1 MHTSQEENGLCGE
14 LLATMRNFMMQ
25 HRQKDAQG
33 IANEVMALAMGRGL
47 KDNTSA
53 VVFKIQATA
62 TGAYAH
68 VCGHALTYADIC

>member
-14 LLATMRNFMMQ
+14 LLATMRTFMMQ

-53 VVFKIQATA
+53 VVFKIQAT
-62 TGAYAH
+62 GAYAH
-68 VCGHALTYADIC
+68 GCGLVLTCADIC